1 MKSIIK
7 TSLEASQTTCD
18 SLRKAIQAATATNP
32 MLSLLLTDVLGD
44 AEQIR
49 IRLALIESLHDE
61 EEEEEDDDDTG
72 TSSLSLY
79 LSIDPP
85 PFAND
90 ENESPE
96 PPLQTKRNI
105 RRLSL

>member
-1 MKSIIK
+1 M
-7 TSLEASQTTCD
+7 
-18 SLRKAIQAATATNP
+18 AIQAATATNP

-49 IRLALIESLHDE
+49 IRLALIESLHEEEE

-79 LSIDPP
+79 LSIDP

>member
-1 MKSIIK
+1 
-7 TSLEASQTTCD
+7 
-18 SLRKAIQAATATNP
+18 

-44 AEQIR
+44 AEKIR
-49 IRLALIESLHDE
+49 IRNALIESLHEEEE

>member
-1 MKSIIK
+1 MKSTIK
-7 TSLEASQTTCD
+7 HSLEASQTTCD
-18 SLRKAIQAATATNP
+18 SLRQAIQAATATNP

-49 IRLALIESLHDE
+49 IRLALIESLHEE

>member
-1 MKSIIK
+1 MKSTIK
-7 TSLEASQTTCD
+7 HSLEASQTTCD
-18 SLRKAIQAATATNP
+18 SIRKAIQAATATNP

-44 AEQIR
+44 AEKIR
-49 IRLALIESLHDE
+49 IRLALIESLL

>member
-44 AEQIR
+44 AEKIR
-49 IRLALIESLHDE
+49 IRLALIESLHE
-61 EEEEEDDDDTG
+61 EEEEDDDDDTG

>member
-44 AEQIR
+44 AEKIR
-49 IRLALIESLHDE
+49 IRLALIESLHEE